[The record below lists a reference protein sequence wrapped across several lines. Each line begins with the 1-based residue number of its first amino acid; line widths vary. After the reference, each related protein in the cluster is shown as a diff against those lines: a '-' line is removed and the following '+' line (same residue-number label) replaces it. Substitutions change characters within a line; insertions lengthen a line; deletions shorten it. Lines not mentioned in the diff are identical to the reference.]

1 MWQTVQ
7 FRQRFILASHHFP
20 NSVSRKQ
27 TIEWSL
33 FRRYLQLCKKLCK
46 NEKLCIL
53 QTWHRICI
61 QLPNVRFCQIWTFS
75 HRFFTFVATVY
86 VGCSAWACQRMFKE
100 QGYLAF
106 LLVLGAFSFF
116 SYGTNGIR
124 NGMAAAVMMLALS
137 FLRNKMDCNPHC
149 SYFHKYTQLHD
160 APIIFCNSL
169 FVLQ

>member
-1 MWQTVQ
+1 MFDFIAPASYFPFFFTPHTLISVHQMWQTVQ

-61 QLPNVRFCQIWTFS
+61 QLPNVRFYQIWTFS
-75 HRFFTFVATVY
+75 HRFFY
-86 VGCSAWACQRMFKE
+86 IC
-100 QGYLAF
+100 
-106 LLVLGAFSFF
+106 
-116 SYGTNGIR
+116 
-124 NGMAAAVMMLALS
+124 
-137 FLRNKMDCNPHC
+137 
-149 SYFHKYTQLHD
+149 
-160 APIIFCNSL
+160 CNSL
-169 FVLQ
+169 CRMLSMGLSTHVQGTRLFSISFSIRGFFILFIWNQWNT